1 MRAREAHERGV
12 DGEVCREDEH
22 LLTVAKAAI
31 QEVEDALDRA
41 RCPVRMSGEARLLR
55 VEDL

>member
-12 DGEVCREDEH
+12 DGEVRREDEH

-31 QEVEDALDRA
+31 QEVEDTLDLA
-41 RCPVRMSGEARLLR
+41 RYPACVSGEARLLR